1 MMATKSAAIAEAISC
16 ILRLWWPSS
25 LPLFA
30 LSLLFATAA
39 ARGGEIW
46 VSPTG
51 SDAAAGTRAAPL
63 ATVPAALR
71 KGREWRRLNTPD
83 AADGVKIVLRAGTYA
98 LYEPIFIRPED
109 GGTATSP
116 TAIVAAGGERPVI
129 TGGVRIEGWRKLAA
143 APAGLPADARE
154 NVWTAPLP
162 SFNGRTLEFRQL
174 WVSGTKAVCARTPNG
189 DAMERLAG
197 WDRAARTAGLPAA
210 IALPDD
216 LAGVEMTLLQAWE
229 IAVLRLKSRIAD
241 GEVARVRFHDPES
254 RVQFEHP
261 WPQPPMPGT
270 DGKNAPFFLSNSLA
284 FLDAPGEWFADQ
296 RAGLLYYW
304 PRDGE
309 DLAHAEVVAPALET
323 LVRVAG
329 TLDRP
334 VQHVTID
341 GIAFAHTTW
350 LRPSLLGHV
359 PLQAGLFMLDA
370 YSLKPKGTPD
380 WRSLDNQA
388 WLGRPPAAIE
398 VEGAHDV
405 RIVHCVVRH
414 AAANALD
421 LRAGVHD
428 SAIEGCVVRDVG
440 INGVMLGAFADGGTE
455 AHLPHDPADARAT
468 TARVRVANN
477 LIDDAANEDWGGVGI
492 VAGFVRDTAVEHN
505 EVRNCSYTGVS
516 LGWGWTRTANAM
528 RNNRVHANFIHHIAT
543 RTADNAGIYTLSAQ
557 PGTIVSEN
565 VVDAIAM
572 SPYVHDA
579 EHWFY
584 LYTDEGSS
592 FITVRDNWC
601 PAEKFLQNATGPG
614 NVWQNNGPR
623 VSDAIKARAGLEPPW
638 RERIAGESAR

>member
-1 MMATKSAAIAEAISC
+1 MKTLRALALGW
-16 ILRLWWPSS
+16 ILGVA
-25 LPLFA
+25 FA
-30 LSLLFATAA
+30 H
-39 ARGGEIW
+39 GGEIW
-46 VSPTG
+46 VSPAG
-51 SDAAAGTRAAPL
+51 NDAAAGTREAPL
-63 ATVPAALR
+63 ATVHAALR
-71 KGREWRRLNTPD
+71 KGREWRRLKAPD
-83 AADGVKIVLRAGTYA
+83 ATDGVKIVLRGGTYS

-109 GGTATSP
+109 GGTAASP
-116 TAIVAAGGERPVI
+116 TTIVAAGGERPAI
-129 TGGVRIEGWRKLAA
+129 TGGVRIEGWRQLEA
-143 APAGLPADARE
+143 APASLPAVARGK
-154 NVWTAPLP
+154 VWIAPLP
-162 SFNGRTLEFRQL
+162 SFNGRVLEFRQL
-174 WVSGTKAVCARTPNG
+174 WVSGTKAIRARTPNG
-189 DAMERLAG
+189 DAMERLAS
-197 WDRAARTAGLPAA
+197 WDRAARVAGLPAA

-229 IAVLRLKSRIAD
+229 IAVLRLKSRRLD
-241 GEVARVRFHDPES
+241 GEGARVQFHDPES

-270 DGKNAPFFLSNSLA
+270 DGKNAPFFLSNALA

-304 PRDGE
+304 PRNGE
-309 DLAHAEVVAPALET
+309 DPARVDAIAPALET
-323 LVRVAG
+323 LVRIGG

-334 VQHVTID
+334 VQHVTIE
-341 GIAFAHTTW
+341 GIEFAHTTW
-350 LRPSLLGHV
+350 LRPSWLGHV
-359 PLQAGLFMLDA
+359 PLQAGLFMIDA

-398 VEGAHDV
+398 VEGARDV
-405 RIVHCVVRH
+405 RIVDCAVRH
-414 AAANALD
+414 TAANALD

-428 SAIEGCVVRDVG
+428 SAVEGCALRDIG
-440 INGVMLGAFADGGTE
+440 FNGVMLGAFAAGGAE
-455 AHLPHDPADARAT
+455 AHLPDDPADDRAT

-477 LIDDAANEDWGGVGI
+477 LVDDAANEDWGGVGI
-492 VAGFVRDTAVEHN
+492 IAGFVRDTAIEHN
-505 EVRNCSYTGVS
+505 EVRNCSYTGIS

-528 RNNRVHANFIHHIAT
+528 RNNRVHANFIHRVAT
-543 RTADNAGIYTLSAQ
+543 RTADNAAIYTLSAQ

-579 EHWFY
+579 DHWFY

-614 NVWQNNGPR
+614 NVWQNNGPQ
-623 VSDAIKARAGLEPPW
+623 VSDAIKARAGLESAW
-638 RERIAGESAR
+638 RERLAGESAR